1 MSLRNP
7 ERQKNGK
14 FGRHPPFKLQLS
26 KLKIGFSNFEVDV
39 GKVLL
44 RIIEVFRKDR
54 DRQNNLGGYN
64 YRFKEAGV
72 LYGYAVGKA
81 NSFSLTLL
89 AEVGFRPTQLFSPSQ
104 YEPVNQVA

>member
-1 MSLRNP
+1 M
-7 ERQKNGK
+7 
-14 FGRHPPFKLQLS
+14 
-26 KLKIGFSNFEVDV
+26 
-39 GKVLL
+39 LL
-44 RIIEVFRKDR
+44 RIVGAFRKDR

-89 AEVGFRPTQLFSPSQ
+89 TGAGFQPTQLFSPSQ